1 MLIIQLYI
9 IVQGVLTLADITE
22 VGQYTMQERA
32 RLNYVVNLALP
43 SFISEMNNLLLVT
56 KRVSFQQY

>member
-9 IVQGVLTLADITE
+9 IVQAVLLTLADITE

-32 RLNYVVNLALP
+32 RLNVVNLALP

>member
-9 IVQGVLTLADITE
+9 IVQAVLTLADITE

-32 RLNYVVNLALP
+32 RLNVVNLALP